1 MSRITEQLYIGN
13 YANAINKKW
22 LDEHHI
28 THIVNATSDI
38 PNYYPNDYK
47 YLQLKLEDS
56 PQQSIYQVLE
66 PSYKFIYNAMG
77 NGGTVLI
84 HCHMG
89 KSRSVS
95 IVIYFLMK
103 LNGWTYLQ
111 ALNYIRQRR
120 SIANPN
126 SGFARQL
133 VSVSPEAAKVFG

>member
-1 MSRITEQLYIGN
+1 
-13 YANAINKKW
+13 
-22 LDEHHI
+22 
-28 THIVNATSDI
+28 
-38 PNYYPNDYK
+38 
-47 YLQLKLEDS
+47 
-56 PQQSIYQVLE
+56 
-66 PSYKFIYNAMG
+66 
-77 NGGTVLI
+77 
-84 HCHMG
+84 MG